1 MLVRNAHGVE
11 LLSNVCRHR
20 QAMMLNGRGNAQNIV
35 CPIHRWT
42 YDLKGELLGAPHF
55 DGQAVPEPRRTPLQN
70 WNGLLFDG
78 PRDVA
83 RDLAALGVARLRLLG
98 LHARPRRA
106 ARVNYNWKTFI
117 EVYLEDYHVGPFH
130 PGLGQF
136 VTCDDLAWEFGDWYS
151 VQTVGT
157 STTGSPSRA
166 RRTYERW
173 HKAVLDYYRG
183 ELPRHGA
190 VWLTYYPNIMLE
202 WYPHVLVVSHA
213 LPGDGTARSTSS
225 SSTIRRRS
233 RCSSASSSR
242 PSRPRTWRPRGG
254 RRDRAS
260 AWTPAA
266 RAAGSRPQ
274 RGRALPVADGR
285 RHAALPRVLSARR
298 ERLPIAT
305 EVPAPGA
312 GNFQPAASL
321 TRSVG
326 APDIEA
332 ALGGPARLVIDARA
346 GERYRGEVEPMDPV
360 AGHIP
365 GALNRPF
372 AGNLRP
378 DGRFKP
384 GPVLRGEFDAL
395 LGGRDPASV
404 VHQCGSGVTACHNLL
419 AMAVA
424 GHPETAL
431 YPGSWSEWCS
441 DPARPV
447 ARGSA

>member
-1 MLVRNAHGVE
+1 MT
-11 LLSNVCRHR
+11 
-20 QAMMLNGRGNAQNIV
+20 
-35 CPIHRWT
+35 WT
-42 YDLKGELLGAPHF
+42 TLISADE
-55 DGQAVPEPRRTPLQN
+55 
-70 WNGLLFDG
+70 
-78 PRDVA
+78 
-83 RDLAALGVARLRLLG
+83 LGVAIDRCVVIDCRHDLLKPQAGIEAYTEGHIPGARFLSQDTDLAGPKNGRNGRHPLPDRETLAARLRACG
-98 LHARPRRA
+98 LNRDQQLVAYDAHGGMYA
-106 ARVNYNWKTFI
+106 ARLWW
-117 EVYLEDYHVGPFH
+117 LARW
-130 PGLGQF
+130 LGHAP
-136 VTCDDLAWEFGDWYS
+136 V
-151 VQTVGT
+151 
-157 STTGSPSRA
+157 
-166 RRTYERW
+166 
-173 HKAVLDYYRG
+173 AVLD
-183 ELPRHGA
+183 
-190 VWLTYYPNIMLE
+190 
-202 WYPHVLVVSHA
+202 
-213 LPGDGTARSTSS
+213 
-225 SSTIRRRS
+225 
-233 RCSSASSSR
+233 
-242 PSRPRTWRPRGG
+242 GG
-254 RRDRAS
+254 LD
-260 AWTPAA
+260 AW
-266 RAAGSRPQ
+266 
-274 RGRALPVADGR
+274 
-285 RHAALPRVLSARR
+285 RR